1 MTMPTRHSPGADR
14 WRLRHQPFGAQLIS
28 AMAIGE
34 GRSCEVFFAS
44 GRSLGPLS
52 PVRGGVPV
60 MFPQFNEFGPLPK
73 HGLVRTATW
82 QEAASQSGTP
92 SAEGVSYQLTLG
104 QSLDPRWPHA
114 ARLTLNVQ
122 AVRGALEI
130 KLSVLNIGE
139 SAFDWTG
146 GLHPYFS
153 VADSLTATLSGLEGC
168 GLRDRYDVLAVTE
181 RAVPLSW
188 TGEAFERLY
197 AAAPPLTL
205 AAGSHRLTL
214 SCSGFDQWMV
224 WNPGRELAQSIADLA
239 PDDWRRFVCVE
250 PVVVSRPSR
259 LSPGE
264 QFSGRL
270 SIEFLPD

>member
-1 MTMPTRHSPGADR
+1 MPTRNSPGTDD
-14 WRLRHQPFGAQLIS
+14 WRLRHQPFGAQLMS
-28 AMAIGE
+28 AIAGGK
-34 GRSCEVFFAS
+34 GRFCEILFAS

-60 MFPQFNEFGPLPK
+60 MFPQFNELGPLPK

-82 QEAASQSGTP
+82 QEAASHASTP
-92 SAEGVSYQLTLG
+92 SADGAAYQLSLD

-114 ARLTLNVQ
+114 ARLTLDVQ
-122 AVRGALEI
+122 AAQGTLEI
-130 KLSVLNIGE
+130 TLSVLNIGN

-153 VADSLTATLSGLEGC
+153 VVDSLSATLSGLEGC
-168 GLRDRYDVLAVTE
+168 ELQDRYDVCAKTE
-181 RAVPLSW
+181 RARSLSW

-197 AAAPPLTL
+197 AAAPPLML
-205 AAGSHRLTL
+205 DAGSHRLKL

-239 PDDWRRFVCVE
+239 PEDWRRFVCIE
-250 PVVVSRPSR
+250 PVVVSRPNR
-259 LSPGE
+259 LLPGE
-264 QFSGRL
+264 AFAGRL
-270 SIEFLPD
+270 CIELLPD

>member
-1 MTMPTRHSPGADR
+1 MPTRHPTGAGR
-14 WRLRHQPFGAQLIS
+14 WRLRHQPFGAQLMS
-28 AMAIGE
+28 AIAGGE

-60 MFPQFNEFGPLPK
+60 MFPQFNELGPLPK

-82 QEAASQSGTP
+82 QEAASKAGTP
-92 SAEGVSYQLTLG
+92 SAEVVSYQLTLA
-104 QSLDPRWPHA
+104 QNLDPRWPHA

-122 AVRGALEI
+122 AVQSALEI
-130 KLSVLNIGE
+130 TLSVLNIGQ
-139 SAFDWTG
+139 SGFDWTG

-153 VADSLTATLSGLEGC
+153 VVDSLSATLSGLEGC
-168 GLRDRYDVLAVTE
+168 DLHDRYDVHAATE
-181 RAVPLSW
+181 RARSLSW

-205 AAGSHRLTL
+205 DAGSHRLKL

-239 PDDWRRFVCVE
+239 PEDWRRFVCVE
-250 PVVVSRPSR
+250 PVVVSRPNR
-259 LSPGE
+259 LLPGE
-264 QFSGRL
+264 AFAGRL
-270 SIEFLPD
+270 CIELIPD